1 MRAERLK
8 SSIFAPK
15 KLCGGQTV
23 NRFETRT
30 TLILGRWHSL
40 KKKNM
45 KQIII
50 TIILLSSSFLYGQND
65 DWHITT
71 TDKEAYT
78 GIAMS
83 NGRIGMLTSS
93 EPFKIQHTVLNNV
106 YDVDPV
112 LKISQIVH
120 GMDFGNLEVYIDGEQ
135 VTAKNISN
143 WSQTI
148 DMKEA
153 AFTTHFEYKEKAKI
167 SCTVYALR
175 NLQYTGYID
184 VEISAMEDI
193 EVKAIGKITIP
204 EKYQN
209 TQNTYQVLRDVETTM
224 PILQS
229 VAETPFG
236 KHLVATSGTFV
247 WHQINSSREHQRPEL
262 THAIVSKYE
271 NTLSFKKEINKG
283 ENLEFAWTGA
293 ECTTAD
299 FSDPKS
305 ESERMVIFNLLNAR
319 DVLLDGHKALWEELW
334 EGDIII
340 EGDLESQQD
349 VRLALYHLYAF
360 GRGDSDLSIAPMGLS
375 LQVPYNGHIFW
386 DTELWMFPPLL
397 LLNQDIARSLVNY
410 RSDRLEPAKK
420 RAINYGY
427 KGAMFPWE
435 SDDTGEEA
443 TPPFALTGPFEHHIT
458 ADIGIAFW
466 NYYRVTKNKK
476 WLEEKGYPVLKEVA
490 DFWVSRVT
498 KNKDGSY
505 SINNVVG
512 ANEFAPNVNDNA
524 FTNGAAITALR
535 YASLAAKEMGI
546 SPDPKWEEV
555 ANNINILKF
564 ADGTTKEHSDYNGE
578 IIKQAD
584 ANLLSFP
591 LNIVNDKEIILKD
604 LQYYEPRLAK
614 EGPAMGKSIFAVL
627 YARQGD
633 ADNAFRL
640 FKQSYVPNQQKPFG
654 ALSETAT
661 ANHSYFATGAGGMLQ
676 TVLFGFGGL
685 EITDEGIVQKNPI
698 LPKQWKSLTIKGVG
712 LDKKTYRIEE

>member
-1 MRAERLK
+1 MRLLLTALVLLA
-8 SSIFAPK
+8 S
-15 KLCGGQTV
+15 
-23 NRFETRT
+23 
-30 TLILGRWHSL
+30 
-40 KKKNM
+40 
-45 KQIII
+45 
-50 TIILLSSSFLYGQND
+50 ILLEAQND
-65 DWHITT
+65 GWHITR
-71 TDKEAYT
+71 TDNSSYT

-83 NGRIGMLTSS
+83 NGRIGMLTSP

-112 LKISQIVH
+112 LKVSQIVH
-120 GMDFGNLEVYIDGEQ
+120 GMDFGNLDVYIDGAKI
-135 VTAKNISN
+135 TAGNISN

-148 DMKEA
+148 NMKEA
-153 AFTTHFEYKEKAKI
+153 SFTTNFEYQNKAKI
-167 SCTVYALR
+167 SCTIYALR

-184 VEISAMEDI
+184 IKVSAEEDI
-193 EVKAIGKITIP
+193 EIWAVGKIEVPKTFQTP
-204 EKYQN
+204 
-209 TQNTYQVLRDVETTM
+209 QNTYQVLRDVETTM

-229 VAETPFG
+229 VARTPFG
-236 KHLVATSGTFV
+236 KHLVATSATFI
-247 WHQINSSREHQRPEL
+247 WHQINSSREHQRPVL
-262 THAIVSKYE
+262 THTNISDYE
-271 NTLSFKKEINKG
+271 NTLSFEKEIKKG
-283 ENLEFAWTGA
+283 EALEFAWTGA

-319 DVLLDGHKALWEELW
+319 DVLVGQHKALWEELW
-334 EGDIII
+334 QGDIVI
-340 EGDLESQQD
+340 EGDLVSQQD

-397 LLNQDIARSLVNY
+397 LFNQDIARSLVNY
-410 RSDRLEPAKK
+410 RSDRLAAAKR

-466 NYYRVTKNKK
+466 NYYRVTRNKK
-476 WLEEKGYPVLKEVA
+476 WLEEKGFPVLKEVA

-498 KNKDGSY
+498 KNDDGSY

-524 FTNGAAITALR
+524 FTNGAAITALN
-535 YASLAAKEMGI
+535 YAAQAAKEIGI
-546 SPDPKWEEV
+546 SPNPKWTEV
-555 ANNINILKF
+555 ASKIKILKF
-564 ADGTTKEHSDYNGE
+564 PDGTTKEHAAYEGE

-591 LNIVNDKEIILKD
+591 LNVVNEKQAILKD
-604 LQYYEPRLAK
+604 LRYYEPKLAK

-633 ADNAFRL
+633 AKNAFRL
-640 FKQSYVPNQQKPFG
+640 FKESYVPNQQTPFG

-676 TVLFGFGGL
+676 AVLFGFGGL
-685 EITDEGIVQKNPI
+685 EITDEGIVQKNPVI
-698 LPKQWKSLTIKGVG
+698 PEEWKFLTIKGIG
-712 LDKKTYRIEE
+712 PGKKTFHIE